1 MKAGAVLYLL
11 VGLPGS
17 GKTVRAREIE
27 RSEHALR
34 ITPDEWMI
42 PLFGGGESRA
52 PSRRDVLEG
61 LLIALALR
69 ALQAGISVIL
79 DFGLWARDERS
90 ALAWLAE
97 SVGAR
102 ASVVYMEADEQT
114 QLERGS
120 SRYRTAPHV
129 EYRMSQEELAGW
141 RTVFQVPAEDELAG
155 TLPARPPTGFEDWSA
170 WATARWPALPP
181 LSEMRIGQA

>member
-27 RSEHALR
+27 HSEHALR

-42 PLFGGGESRA
+42 ALFGGGESRA

-61 LLIALALR
+61 LLIAQALR
-69 ALQAGISVIL
+69 ALQAGISVVL

-102 ASVVYMEADEQT
+102 ASVVYMEVDDQT
-114 QLERGS
+114 QRERVS
-120 SRYRTAPHV
+120 SRYRTAPDT

-141 RTVFQVPAEDELAG
+141 RAVFQVPAENELAG
-155 TLPARPPTGFEDWSA
+155 RLPARPPAGFEDWAA
-170 WATARWPALPP
+170 WATARWPSLPP
-181 LSEMRIGQA
+181 LGEMRSREA